1 MMMTDPIADMLT
13 RIRNGQQAEKRSVRM
28 PLSRVKSAIAKVLKD
43 EGYIEDYAERRDGTK
58 GVLEV
63 VLKYFEGKPVIERL
77 ERVSAPGYRRYTGK
91 TRLPRVSGG
100 LGVAVI
106 STSRGI
112 MSDRAA
118 RSAGL
123 GGEIIC
129 IVS

>member
-1 MMMTDPIADMLT
+1 
-13 RIRNGQQAEKRSVRM
+13 
-28 PLSRVKSAIAKVLKD
+28 VLKD

>member
-1 MMMTDPIADMLT
+1 MMTDPIADMLT

-28 PLSRVKSAIAKVLKD
+28 PSSRVKCAIAKVLKD
-43 EGYIEDYAERRDGTK
+43 EGYVEDFAERREGTK
-58 GVLEV
+58 ATLEV
-63 VLKYFEGKPVIERL
+63 MLKYFEGRPVIERL

>member
-1 MMMTDPIADMLT
+1 MMTDPIADMLT

-28 PLSRVKSAIAKVLKD
+28 PSSRVKCAIAKVLKD
-43 EGYIEDYAERRDGTK
+43 EGYVEDFAERREGAK
-58 GVLEV
+58 SVLEV
-63 VLKYFEGKPVIERL
+63 VLKYFEGRPVIERL

>member
-1 MMMTDPIADMLT
+1 MMTDPIADMLT